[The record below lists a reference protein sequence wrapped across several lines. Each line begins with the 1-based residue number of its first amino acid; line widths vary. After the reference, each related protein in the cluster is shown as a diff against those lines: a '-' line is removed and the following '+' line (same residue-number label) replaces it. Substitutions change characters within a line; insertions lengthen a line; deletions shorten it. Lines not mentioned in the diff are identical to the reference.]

1 MNTTLKIVGIVLG
14 VILIVVALAHLPG
27 FNAIARHI
35 HGG

>member
-14 VILIVVALAHLPG
+14 VILIVIALAHLPG
-27 FNAIARHI
+27 FNTIARQI

>member
-14 VILIVVALAHLPG
+14 IVLIVIALAHLPG
-27 FNAIARHI
+27 FDAIARHI